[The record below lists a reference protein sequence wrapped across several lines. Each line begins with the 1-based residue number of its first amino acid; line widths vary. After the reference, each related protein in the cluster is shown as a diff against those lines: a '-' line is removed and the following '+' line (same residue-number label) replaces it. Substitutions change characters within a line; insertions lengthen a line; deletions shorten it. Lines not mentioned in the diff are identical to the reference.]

1 MKEEQ
6 ITFKHL
12 PFLVKHFG
20 GINAVYEFKNG
31 WKISVSAGEF
41 PYSYPRENFGNPDGY
56 SSFEVAVIDD
66 KDNWAT
72 KRVSDSDDDVLGW
85 MSRDE
90 IDELIQVIESM

>member
-1 MKEEQ
+1 MKEDQ
-6 ITFKHL
+6 ITFKNL

-41 PYSYPRENFGNPDGY
+41 PYSYPRENFGNPEGY
-56 SSFEVAVIDD
+56 SSFEVAVIDNND
-66 KDNWAT
+66 DFAT
-72 KRVSDSDDDVLGW
+72 KRITDSTDDVLGW

-90 IDELIQVIESM
+90 INELIQVVETM

>member
-6 ITFKHL
+6 ITFKNL

-41 PYSYPRENFGNPDGY
+41 PYSYPRENFGNPEGY
-56 SSFEVAVIDD
+56 SSFEVAVIDNND
-66 KDNWAT
+66 DFAT
-72 KRVSDSDDDVLGW
+72 KRITNSDDDILGW

-90 IDELIQVIESM
+90 INELIQVVETM

>member
-6 ITFKHL
+6 ITFKNL

-31 WKISVSAGEF
+31 WKLSVSAGEF
-41 PYSYPRENFGNPDGY
+41 PYSYPRENFGNPEWY
-56 SSFEVAVIDD
+56 SSFEVAVIDNND
-66 KDNWAT
+66 DFAT
-72 KRVSDSDDDVLGW
+72 KRITDSNDDVLGW

-90 IDELIQVIESM
+90 INELIQVIETM

>member
-6 ITFKHL
+6 ITFKNL

-41 PYSYPRENFGNPDGY
+41 PYSYPRENFGNPEGY
-56 SSFEVAVIDD
+56 SSFEVAVIDNND
-66 KDNWAT
+66 DFAT
-72 KRVSDSDDDVLGW
+72 KRITDCDDDVLGW

-90 IDELIQVIESM
+90 INELIQVIENM

>member
-6 ITFKHL
+6 ITFKNL

-41 PYSYPRENFGNPDGY
+41 PYSYPRENFGNPEGY
-56 SSFEVAVIDD
+56 SSFEVAVIDNND
-66 KDNWAT
+66 DFAT
-72 KRVSDSDDDVLGW
+72 KRITDSDDDVLGW

-90 IDELIQVIESM
+90 INELIQVIETM